1 MTDISK
7 ITLYSGGHRG
17 AEAEFGRLAE
27 AWNLKEVNFSFEG
40 HNAHRTRGVRVL
52 DREALRK
59 GDVSMEIVS
68 QRMNRTYS
76 SKDKIRSV
84 IQSIFHMVNKGY
96 HVIAVGWIQADDTV
110 KGGTGWGVELAKLF
124 NRPLSVY
131 DQERKDW
138 FSWENNQWVA
148 STPVIASETFA
159 GTGTRYLSDDGR
171 QALEDLFVRS
181 FGAVKQ

>member
-7 ITLYSGGHRG
+7 ITVYSGGHKG
-17 AEAEFGRLAE
+17 TEAEFGRLAE
-27 AWNLKEVNFSFEG
+27 AWNLQEVNISFEG
-40 HNAHRTRGVRVL
+40 HKAERTRGVRLL
-52 DREALRK
+52 DREELRK

-68 QRMNRTYS
+68 KRMNRTYS
-76 SKDKIRSV
+76 RTDKIRSV

-131 DQERKDW
+131 DQDRKGW
-138 FSWENNQWVA
+138 FSWENNQWVE

-171 QALEDLFVRS
+171 QALEDLYVRS
-181 FGAVKQ
+181 FGPAKQ